1 MHNRSSTPDI
11 LGSLMT
17 GAQSV
22 KQKKEEAPPIKI
34 TDDEVKEKATFNL
47 PVILLGE
54 LEDVC
59 HEIRKMCKSKQVS
72 KTLIVEQAL
81 KKAFSD
87 FHNKKQASELFRAL
101 EKSLKDG

>member
-17 GAQSV
+17 GTQPV
-22 KQKKEEAPPIKI
+22 KTKKEEVLPTKI
-34 TDDEVKEKATFNL
+34 IGDEAKEKATFNL
-47 PVILLGE
+47 PVALLGE

-81 KKAFSD
+81 KKAFSE
-87 FHNKKQASELFRAL
+87 FYNKKQASELFRLL
-101 EKSLKDG
+101 EKSVKNG